1 MLEVSRHES
10 RFQFA
15 LCYLKRLAHAGL
27 LMLHQCGGG
36 HAYLSDGRTLVFD
49 SSGICNVEECLKENT
64 HRSHLSSLKLAWDAM
79 KSDHQFVSDFNAAA
93 FVDLTVF
100 LGTVRRFRR
109 SEKNIVG
116 QTQLQVFGTCFAG
129 LLSTY
134 LLLAYSTVPVKSSA
148 QWQTLRHEQSLP
160 EKKRVQK
167 KTRETEHDSVA
178 QLVAADESEQADQ
191 GASEENKKE
200 RQWVQVDLDEIWNLY
215 SDSIE
220 VKGLSLQ
227 QIVRSKAR
235 SQEGGCKEST
245 VINWLGKIQAMYK
258 QRASLG
264 FKDETHL
271 NLISDASRHSTR
283 DTLVSAFYSPD
294 RDIAAYGASQILRTA
309 KTFPGEID
317 CEQVVEKMLAQKK
330 ADRLAAYR
338 VCQGLSNQ
346 LKNITNGSL
355 TLTSFLCEDQALCP
369 LTSKVLHIC
378 SGNGITLHFKET
390 NQASLVD
397 LDALAELPCLVLGM
411 DQGSQGMAA
420 AGFLHTCLHAQFYYD
435 PFHRL
440 ARDMKG
446 AVSGAPANV
455 KQRLQLALLS
465 STYLWSLSYKPF
477 KQGSFFQ
484 DKVELLER
492 FCQTESQDCSFSLFM
507 CLRFA
512 MF

>member
-109 SEKNIVG
+109 SEKKHSWSDSVTGLWNLLRWSIV
-116 QTQLQVFGTCFAG
+116 
-129 LLSTY
+129 Y
-134 LLLAYSTVPVKSSA
+134 LLAACLQHRAREVIRTVADIETRAIPS
-148 QWQTLRHEQSLP
+148 R
-160 EKKRVQK
+160 KKRVQK